1 MDETKQDI
9 PLLHAH
15 LGGHAGYKTYRVGT
29 HRTVPPA
36 ETIAR
41 VSPFM
46 KEMGITRIANVTGL
60 DRIGIPVVMVCRPNS
75 RSVAVS
81 QGKGLNL
88 DAAKAS
94 GLMESV
100 ETYHAERIALPLKL
114 GSYDDLRGS
123 HHCVNVDA
131 LPKRQGGRFHSNL
144 PMLWI
149 EGLNLFTDRP
159 VWLPY
164 EMVHTNY
171 TYPLPPGHGCFPA
184 SSNGLASGNHM
195 LEAVCH
201 AICEVIER
209 DSTAVWHQLDKA
221 QRNGTRV
228 DLNTVGD
235 ETCRA
240 VLERLQ
246 QAEVNVVVWDT
257 TTNIGVPSFYCM
269 VTEDNRDSWHFGVGA
284 GCYPCTHIALL
295 RAITE
300 AVQVRTTYIA
310 GSRDDLTRE
319 EFTAGGMA
327 DKQRYAQGLMRLK
340 GVMREFGAV
349 PNRIA
354 ETFEDDVAWLLDR
367 LGSAGIQQ
375 VVVVDLQKPQYH
387 IPVVRVVIPG
397 LEAPHDDDDYVPGN
411 RARAAREGRLW
422 THT

>member
-9 PLLHAH
+9 PFLHFRV
-15 LGGHAGYKTYRVGT
+15 GSDAGYKAYRVGA
-29 HRTVPPA
+29 HRTVSPV
-36 ETIAR
+36 ETLAQ

-81 QGKGLNL
+81 QGKGLDL
-88 DAAKAS
+88 YAAKAS
-94 GLMESV
+94 GLMESM
-100 ETYHAERIALPLKL
+100 ETYHAERITLPLKL
-114 GSYDDLRGS
+114 ASYDDLRS
-123 HHCVNVDA
+123 NHHCVDVDA
-131 LPKRQGGRFHSNL
+131 IPKIQAGRFHPNL

-149 EGLNLFTDRP
+149 EGVNLLTDAP
-159 VWLPY
+159 VWIPY

-171 TYPLPPGHGCFPA
+171 THPLPPGHGCFPA

-201 AICEVIER
+201 AVCELIER
-209 DSTAVWHQLDKA
+209 DSTTVWHQLDEKRRA
-221 QRNGTRV
+221 RTQI

-235 ETCRA
+235 ETCCA
-240 VLERLQ
+240 VIETLRR
-246 QAEVNVVVWDT
+246 AEVNVMVWDT
-257 TTNIGVPSFYCM
+257 TTNIGVPSFYC
-269 VTEDNRDSWHFGVGA
+269 VATEDSRDGWHFGAGA
-284 GCYPCTHIALL
+284 GCYPCAHVAFL

-310 GSRDDLTRE
+310 GSRDDLTRK
-319 EFTAGGMA
+319 EFTTGGMA
-327 DKQRYAQGLMRLK
+327 DKRRYAQGLMRPK
-340 GVMREFGAV
+340 GVTRDFEAI

-354 ETFEDDVAWLLDR
+354 ETFEDDLAWLLER
-367 LGSAGIQQ
+367 LRFAGIEQ
-375 VVVVDLQKPQYH
+375 VVAVNLQKPQYK

-411 RARAAREGRLW
+411 RARTARAGRL
-422 THT
+422 